1 VKKRNFLGGCAPNPP
16 LCASRSARQKLLSR
30 GLRPQS
36 LALRFALCPPEASLL
51 GAAPPIPRS
60 GLTGWRAL
68 AWSRVSISCSC
79 ALLSQGTGCRALVPP
94 AGFEPAPPVSKTVT
108 SASWAT
114 GANGTAGRCCPDTRC
129 LEGSYASAT
138 PQRHMVPSAGHDPA
152 TLRLRVACA
161 ARLRHDGSGATGR
174 IRTPI
179 SSLKRRVRCRYATAA
194 LVLSAGFEPAHSRV

>member
-1 VKKRNFLGGCAPNPP
+1 VKKRIFSGAAPPIPRSTLRALPARSFSPGGCAPIP
-16 LCASRSARQKLLSR
+16 RSA
-30 GLRPQS
+30 LRTLP
-36 LALRFALCPPEASLL
+36 AGRFSPGGCA
-51 GAAPPIPRS
+51 PIPRS